1 MFVYVV
7 FILFYVC
14 VCIRVLLVGWLLW
27 LLVGAWAWQCFA
39 CRFIC
44 SLLPLLKVSLP
55 LRQVSRLIVAL
66 GGALCRLFG
75 GHGCGKVLRGMAV
88 KRHCYVV
95 KSFVRQLKW
104 HTSHSSL
111 KR

>member
-1 MFVYVV
+1 M
-7 FILFYVC
+7 LFSVC
-14 VCIRVLLVGWLLW
+14 ACIRVLLVGWLLW
-27 LLVGAWAWQCFA
+27 LLVGAWAWRCFA

-44 SLLPLLKVSLP
+44 SLLPLLRFCFVVSP
-55 LRQVSRLIVAL
+55 SAMPFVAL

-75 GHGCGKVLRGMAV
+75 GRDCGRVRWVMAV

-95 KSFVRQLKW
+95 KSFVGQLKW
-104 HTSHSSL
+104 RTSHPFL